1 MLNKQSKAE
10 SKIQGV
16 PKRTNIYARVS
27 KYSPR
32 AIKRLVQLLES
43 SNESVALGAVKVIL
57 DKVLPDLR
65 ASEPRERNEEPIEI
79 RIVEERSKE

>member
-65 ASEPRERNEEPIEI
+65 TSEPRERNEEPIEI